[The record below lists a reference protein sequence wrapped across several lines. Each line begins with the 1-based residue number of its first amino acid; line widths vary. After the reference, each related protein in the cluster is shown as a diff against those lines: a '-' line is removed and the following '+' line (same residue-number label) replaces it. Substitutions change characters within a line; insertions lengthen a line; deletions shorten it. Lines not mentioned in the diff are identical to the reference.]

1 MLTPPD
7 CLYLDHP
14 YEADFEERGLFWATD
29 YTDSQKIFEYSPTQG
44 IGNSSELLL
53 NLLGKLVLGK
63 LDVRETKTLNCW
75 RLGPP

>member
-14 YEADFEERGLFWATD
+14 YEADFEERGLYWAAD
-29 YTDSQKIFEYSPTQG
+29 YTDSQKIFEYSPTQS
-44 IGNSSELLL
+44 IGNSSEILL
-53 NLLGKLVLGK
+53 NLLGK

-75 RLGPP
+75 KLGPPWGF